1 MGNFFKKL
9 DEIMTGDLVRKVG
22 GLVCLVAVVIIGLGF
37 IVGAKSVL
45 KTMKGPA
52 VAVEATDEEA
62 AEGEMASE
70 DAEEVDEDYDED
82 YEEDYEEE
90 NEEDYDE

>member
-62 AEGEMASE
+62 AAEGEMASE
-70 DAEEVDEDYDED
+70 DAEEVDEDY
-82 YEEDYEEE
+82 EEE

>member
-1 MGNFFKKL
+1 MGDLFKRL

-22 GLVCLVAVVIIGLGF
+22 GLVCLIAVVLVGAAF

-45 KTMKGPA
+45 NTMKGPA

-62 AEGEMASE
+62 TEDEATSE
-70 DAEEVDEDYDED
+70 DAEEVDEDEEVYEDED
-82 YEEDYEEE
+82 
-90 NEEDYDE
+90 DYDE